1 MHTEYYERERELL
14 LGTSNMK
21 YVEGVEKFGEKIQ
34 KLSQGQLA
42 TILHNFGTSS
52 YFTKRRQGL
61 PATTMRR
68 VEKATIS
75 VQTESLKKVQ
85 CSFRNHKAL
94 PQGKS
99 SCIIR
104 QKVVTRKR
112 EHKLSTNIIKNDP
125 AAKKHSKTMLSTT
138 HNTVTVQS
146 QKLDVIGEKRQF

>member
-1 MHTEYYERERELL
+1 MRERERELL

-21 YVEGVEKFGEKIQ
+21 YVEGVDKFGEKIQ

-94 PQGKS
+94 PQESPPVSFDKRWLPEKGNIS
-99 SCIIR
+99 SLQI
-104 QKVVTRKR
+104 
-112 EHKLSTNIIKNDP
+112 S
-125 AAKKHSKTMLSTT
+125 
-138 HNTVTVQS
+138 
-146 QKLDVIGEKRQF
+146 